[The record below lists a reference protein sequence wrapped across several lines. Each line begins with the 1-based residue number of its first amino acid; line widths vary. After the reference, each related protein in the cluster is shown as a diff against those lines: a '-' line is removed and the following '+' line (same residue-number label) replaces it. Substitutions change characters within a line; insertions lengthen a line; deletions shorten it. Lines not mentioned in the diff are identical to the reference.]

1 MKHAQ
6 TVPLESSGL
15 VFSYLLDLDVFAEEL
30 AVMLAALSHL
40 YEKCNSLSNIALSE
54 K

>member
-15 VFSYLLDLDVFAEEL
+15 VFSHLLDLDVAEEL

-40 YEKCNSLSNIALSE
+40 FEKCSSLSNIALSE

>member
-1 MKHAQ
+1 MKI
-6 TVPLESSGL
+6 SSGL
-15 VFSYLLDLDVFAEEL
+15 VFLNLLDLDVADEL

-40 YEKCNSLSNIALSE
+40 YKKCNSLSNFALSE

>member
-6 TVPLESSGL
+6 TVPLGSSGL
-15 VFSYLLDLDVFAEEL
+15 VFSHFLDLDVPEEL

>member
-15 VFSYLLDLDVFAEEL
+15 VFSYLLDLDVAEEL

-40 YEKCNSLSNIALSE
+40 YEKCNS
-54 K
+54 